1 MYKSKTII
9 FEITE
14 EYIERYALNKNFKG
28 KTIVLYKDR
37 IHHIERHRLDFS
49 NDKQLDFILRNL
61 SKIIKNPDFITED
74 NKNNSLQIVKKIEDN
89 ILIAVR
95 ISNGPILKI
104 KTIYPINETKY
115 SRLMSNSTNI

>member
-95 ISNGPILKI
+95 ISNGPRPSIQ
-104 KTIYPINETKY
+104 
-115 SRLMSNSTNI
+115 